1 MIGCLHNKK
10 EVVKHMSIE
19 NHITELSVKHRS
31 LDAKIQNEQKSPA
44 PNPLEITALKR
55 QKLRLKE
62 QLANLTR

>member
-1 MIGCLHNKK
+1 
-10 EVVKHMSIE
+10 MSIE
-19 NHITELSVKHRS
+19 NHISELSVKHRN
-31 LDAKIQNEQKSPA
+31 LDAKIQSEQKSPA